1 MSLKDQFGKDVL
13 LTGWGHSRFGKLTD
27 ETLESLIVQVAT
39 EAIGNAG
46 IEAGQIDEIYLGQFN
61 SGMMPLAFPSSLAL
75 QVSDQ
80 LANVP
85 STRVENAC
93 ASGSAAFQQGTKSL
107 LAGTAKTV
115 LVIGAEK
122 MTQAGADV
130 VGAALLGAD
139 YDMAGKASTTGFTG
153 LFAEVAKHYGKR
165 YGYGNGKLGDVLGTI
180 AAKNHRN
187 GVDNPYAQLRKD
199 LGEEFCRT
207 VSDKNPMVAD
217 PLRRTDCSPV
227 SDGAAAVVLSVAP
240 TGGATAPVRLAGFGQ
255 ANDFFPAERRDPTEF
270 AATRASWQ
278 RALGM
283 AGVGLEELD
292 FAEVHDCFTIAE
304 LLMYEAMGLT
314 ERGQGARA
322 LEEGWVF
329 KDGKLPVNVSGGLK
343 AKGHP
348 VGATG
353 VSQHVIAAM
362 QLTGTAGAHAVGQPA
377 PGSGAE
383 HGRRGHRQLRQRA
396 RSRLESNEGADTA
409 HLPAGMGCICPAFV
423 FPRLRGRP
431 SARLNSFPAHPPQM
445 RGAPMRATIIHGPG
459 DIRVEDRD
467 YPTLQLP
474 TDVIVKVTASCVC
487 GSDLWP
493 YRGVKPTHKPS
504 AIGHEFIGTVES
516 IGEDV
521 KDLAV
526 GDFVIA
532 PFVVSCGECPQCLE
546 RRHGRLRPPRRLGR
560 QG

>member
-1 MSLKDQFGKDVL
+1 MSLRDQFGKDVL

-27 ETLESLIVQVAT
+27 ETLESLIVHVAT

-46 IEAGQIDEIYLGQFN
+46 IEPGQIDEIYLGQFN

-75 QVSDQ
+75 QVSEQ

-85 STRVENAC
+85 ATRVENAC

-122 MTQAGADV
+122 MTHAGADV

-139 YDMAGKASTTGFTG
+139 YDMAGKASSTGFTG
-153 LFAEVAKHYGKR
+153 LFAEVAKHYEKR
-165 YGYGNGKLGDVLGTI
+165 YGPVSDVLGTI

-227 SDGAAAVVLSVAP
+227 SDGAAAVVLSLAP

-255 ANDFFPAERRDPTEF
+255 ANDFFPTDRRDPTAF
-270 AATRASWQ
+270 NATRASWQ

-314 ERGQGARA
+314 EPGQGSRA
-322 LEEGWVF
+322 IEEGWVF
-329 KDGKLPVNVSGGLK
+329 KDGKLPINVSGGLK

-362 QLTGTAGAHAVGQPA
+362 QLTGTAGDMQ
-377 PGSGAE
+377 
-383 HGRRGHRQLRQRA
+383 
-396 RSRLESNEGADTA
+396 
-409 HLPAGMGCICPAFV
+409 LPAARRAAVQNMG
-423 FPRLRGRP
+423 
-431 SARLNSFPAHPPQM
+431 
-445 RGAPMRATIIHGPG
+445 
-459 DIRVEDRD
+459 
-467 YPTLQLP
+467 
-474 TDVIVKVTASCVC
+474 
-487 GSDLWP
+487 
-493 YRGVKPTHKPS
+493 GVGIANYVS
-504 AIGHEFIGTVES
+504 VLE
-516 IGEDV
+516 
-521 KDLAV
+521 AV
-526 GDFVIA
+526 
-532 PFVVSCGECPQCLE
+532 
-546 RRHGRLRPPRRLGR
+546 
-560 QG
+560 

>member
-1 MSLKDQFGKDVL
+1 MSLQEQFGKDVL
-13 LTGWGHSRFGKLTD
+13 LTGWGHSRFGKLAD

-39 EAIGNAG
+39 EAIANAG
-46 IEAGQIDEIYLGQFN
+46 IEPCQVDEIYLGQFN

-75 QVSDQ
+75 QVSAD

-85 STRVENAC
+85 ATRVENAC

-122 MTQAGADV
+122 MTHAGAEV
-130 VGAALLGAD
+130 VGAGLLGAD
-139 YDMAGKASTTGFTG
+139 YDMAGKPSTTGFTG

-165 YGYGNGKLGDVLGTI
+165 YGDANLGDVLGSI

-227 SDGAAAVVLSVAP
+227 SDGAAAVVLSTSPA
-240 TGGATAPVRLAGFGQ
+240 GGAVAPVRLAGFGQ
-255 ANDFFPAERRDPTEF
+255 ANDFFPASRRDPVAFE
-270 AATRASWQ
+270 ATRVSWQ
-278 RALGM
+278 RALEM
-283 AGVGLEELD
+283 AGVGLADLD

-314 ERGQGARA
+314 GPGQGVRA
-322 LEEGWVF
+322 IEEGWVY

-353 VSQHVIAAM
+353 VSQHVISAM
-362 QLTGTAGAHAVGQPA
+362 QLTGTAG
-377 PGSGAE
+377 E
-383 HGRRGHRQLRQRA
+383 MQL
-396 RSRLESNEGADTA
+396 
-409 HLPAGMGCICPAFV
+409 
-423 FPRLRGRP
+423 
-431 SARLNSFPAHPPQM
+431 
-445 RGAPMRATIIHGPG
+445 
-459 DIRVEDRD
+459 
-467 YPTLQLP
+467 
-474 TDVIVKVTASCVC
+474 AS
-487 GSDLWP
+487 
-493 YRGVKPTHKPS
+493 
-504 AIGHEFIGTVES
+504 
-516 IGEDV
+516 
-521 KDLAV
+521 
-526 GDFVIA
+526 
-532 PFVVSCGECPQCLE
+532 
-546 RRHGRLRPPRRLGR
+546 PRRAAVQNMGGVGIANYVSILEAV
-560 QG
+560 

>member
-1 MSLKDQFGKDVL
+1 MSLQKQFGKDVL

-39 EAIGNAG
+39 EAISNAG

-75 QVSDQ
+75 QVSPD
-80 LANVP
+80 LANVAA
-85 STRVENAC
+85 TRVENAC

-122 MTQAGADV
+122 MTHAGADV

-139 YDMAGKASTTGFTG
+139 YDMAGQTSTTGFTG
-153 LFAEVAKHYGKR
+153 LFADVAKHYQKR
-165 YGYGNGKLGDVLGTI
+165 YGSVSDVLGTI

-199 LGEEFCRT
+199 LGEDFCRT

-227 SDGAAAVVLSVAP
+227 SDGAAAVVLSASP
-240 TGGATAPVRLAGFGQ
+240 TGGVTAPVRLAGFGH
-255 ANDFFPAERRDPTEF
+255 ANDFFPAERRDPTAF
-270 AATRASWQ
+270 AATRMSWQ
-278 RALGM
+278 RALAM
-283 AGVGLEELD
+283 AGVGLDDLD

-314 ERGQGARA
+314 EPGQGSRA
-322 LEEGWVF
+322 VTEGWVF

-362 QLTGTAGAHAVGQPA
+362 QLTGTAGDM
-377 PGSGAE
+377 
-383 HGRRGHRQLRQRA
+383 QLGRA
-396 RSRLESNEGADTA
+396 RRAAVQNMGGVGIANYVSVLE
-409 HLPAGMGCICPAFV
+409 
-423 FPRLRGRP
+423 
-431 SARLNSFPAHPPQM
+431 
-445 RGAPMRATIIHGPG
+445 
-459 DIRVEDRD
+459 
-467 YPTLQLP
+467 
-474 TDVIVKVTASCVC
+474 
-487 GSDLWP
+487 
-493 YRGVKPTHKPS
+493 
-504 AIGHEFIGTVES
+504 
-516 IGEDV
+516 
-521 KDLAV
+521 AV
-526 GDFVIA
+526 
-532 PFVVSCGECPQCLE
+532 
-546 RRHGRLRPPRRLGR
+546 
-560 QG
+560 

>member
-1 MSLKDQFGKDVL
+1 MSLKEQFGKDVL
-13 LTGWGHSRFGKLTD
+13 LTGWGHSKFGKLAD

-39 EAIGNAG
+39 DAINTAG
-46 IEAGQIDEIYLGQFN
+46 VEPGQIDEIYVGQFN

-75 QVSDQ
+75 QVSPE
-80 LANVP
+80 LVNVP

-122 MTQAGADV
+122 MTHAGADV

-139 YDMAGKASTTGFTG
+139 YDMAGKPSTTGFTG
-153 LFAEVAKHYGKR
+153 LFAEVAKHYEKR
-165 YGYGNGKLGDVLGTI
+165 YGARAGNLSDVLGTI

-199 LGEEFCRT
+199 LGEEFCQT

-255 ANDFFPAERRDPTEF
+255 ANDFFPTDRRDPTAF

-278 RALGM
+278 RAMAM
-283 AGVGLEELD
+283 AGVGLEDLD

-304 LLMYEAMGLT
+304 LLMYEAIGLT
-314 ERGQGARA
+314 EPGQGARA
-322 LEEGWVF
+322 VKEGWVF
-329 KDGKLPVNVSGGLK
+329 RDGRLPINVSGGLK

-353 VSQHVIAAM
+353 VSQHVITAM
-362 QLTGTAGAHAVGQPA
+362 QLTGTAGDM
-377 PGSGAE
+377 
-383 HGRRGHRQLRQRA
+383 QL
-396 RSRLESNEGADTA
+396 
-409 HLPAGMGCICPAFV
+409 AG
-423 FPRLRGRP
+423 
-431 SARLNSFPAHPPQM
+431 
-445 RGAPMRATIIHGPG
+445 
-459 DIRVEDRD
+459 
-467 YPTLQLP
+467 
-474 TDVIVKVTASCVC
+474 
-487 GSDLWP
+487 
-493 YRGVKPTHKPS
+493 
-504 AIGHEFIGTVES
+504 
-516 IGEDV
+516 
-521 KDLAV
+521 
-526 GDFVIA
+526 
-532 PFVVSCGECPQCLE
+532 
-546 RRHGRLRPPRRLGR
+546 PRRAAVQNMGGVGIANYVSVLEAV
-560 QG
+560 

>member
-1 MSLKDQFGKDVL
+1 MSLQEQFGKDVL

-39 EAIGNAG
+39 EAISNAG
-46 IEAGQIDEIYLGQFN
+46 IEPGQIDEIFLGQFN

-75 QVSDQ
+75 QVSPD

-85 STRVENAC
+85 ATRVENAC

-122 MTQAGADV
+122 MTHAGADV
-130 VGAALLGAD
+130 VGAGLLGAD

-153 LFAEVAKHYGKR
+153 LFAEVAKHYEKR
-165 YGYGNGKLGDVLGTI
+165 YGSVSDVLGSI

-227 SDGAAAVVLSVAP
+227 SDGAAAVVLSTSA
-240 TGGATAPVRLAGFGQ
+240 TGGATAPVRLAGFGH
-255 ANDFFPAERRDPTEF
+255 ANDFFPAARRDPVAF
-270 AATRASWQ
+270 NATRVSWQ
-278 RALGM
+278 QALAM
-283 AGVGLEELD
+283 AGVGLDELD

-314 ERGQGARA
+314 EPGQGARA
-322 LEEGWVF
+322 IEEGWVY

-362 QLTGTAGAHAVGQPA
+362 QLTGTAGDM
-377 PGSGAE
+377 
-383 HGRRGHRQLRQRA
+383 QL
-396 RSRLESNEGADTA
+396 
-409 HLPAGMGCICPAFV
+409 AG
-423 FPRLRGRP
+423 
-431 SARLNSFPAHPPQM
+431 
-445 RGAPMRATIIHGPG
+445 
-459 DIRVEDRD
+459 
-467 YPTLQLP
+467 
-474 TDVIVKVTASCVC
+474 
-487 GSDLWP
+487 
-493 YRGVKPTHKPS
+493 
-504 AIGHEFIGTVES
+504 
-516 IGEDV
+516 
-521 KDLAV
+521 
-526 GDFVIA
+526 
-532 PFVVSCGECPQCLE
+532 
-546 RRHGRLRPPRRLGR
+546 PRRAAVQNMGGVGIANYVSVLEAV
-560 QG
+560 

>member
-1 MSLKDQFGKDVL
+1 MSLKEQFGKDVL

-39 EAIGNAG
+39 EAISNAG
-46 IEAGQIDEIYLGQFN
+46 IEPGQIDEIYLGQFN
-61 SGMMPLAFPSSLAL
+61 SGLMPLAFSSSLAL

-85 STRVENAC
+85 ATRVENAC
-93 ASGSAAFQQGTKSL
+93 ASGSAAFQQGTKSI

-115 LVIGAEK
+115 LVVGAEK
-122 MTQAGADV
+122 MTHAGADV

-153 LFAEVAKHYGKR
+153 LFAEVAKHYEKR
-165 YGYGNGKLGDVLGTI
+165 YGPVSDVLGTI

-227 SDGAAAVVLSVAP
+227 SDGAAAVVLSVSP
-240 TGGATAPVRLAGFGQ
+240 TGGVTSPVRLAGFGH
-255 ANDFFPAERRDPTEF
+255 ANDFFPTERRDPTAF
-270 AATRASWQ
+270 NATRASWQ

-283 AGVGLEELD
+283 AGVGLEDLD

-314 ERGQGARA
+314 EPGQGSRA
-322 LEEGWVF
+322 LAEGWVF

-362 QLTGTAGAHAVGQPA
+362 QLTGTAGDMQLANPHRAAVQNMGGVGIA
-377 PGSGAE
+377 NYVSV
-383 HGRRGHRQLRQRA
+383 
-396 RSRLESNEGADTA
+396 LE
-409 HLPAGMGCICPAFV
+409 
-423 FPRLRGRP
+423 
-431 SARLNSFPAHPPQM
+431 
-445 RGAPMRATIIHGPG
+445 
-459 DIRVEDRD
+459 
-467 YPTLQLP
+467 
-474 TDVIVKVTASCVC
+474 
-487 GSDLWP
+487 
-493 YRGVKPTHKPS
+493 
-504 AIGHEFIGTVES
+504 
-516 IGEDV
+516 
-521 KDLAV
+521 AV
-526 GDFVIA
+526 
-532 PFVVSCGECPQCLE
+532 
-546 RRHGRLRPPRRLGR
+546 
-560 QG
+560 

>member
-1 MSLKDQFGKDVL
+1 MSLKEQFGKDVL
-13 LTGWGHSRFGKLTD
+13 LTGWGHTRFGKLTD
-27 ETLESLIVQVAT
+27 DTLESLIVQVAN
-39 EAIGNAG
+39 EAISNAG
-46 IEAGQIDEIYLGQFN
+46 IEPGQIDEIYLGQFN

-85 STRVENAC
+85 ATRVENAC

-122 MTQAGADV
+122 MTHAGADV

-139 YDMAGKASTTGFTG
+139 YDMAGQASTTGFTG
-153 LFAEVAKHYGKR
+153 LFADVAKHYNKR
-165 YGYGNGKLGDVLGTI
+165 YASSLGNLGDVLGTI

-207 VSDKNPMVAD
+207 ISDKNPMVAD

-227 SDGAAAVVLSVAP
+227 SDGAAAVILSTSASSSA
-240 TGGATAPVRLAGFGQ
+240 ATLPVRLTGFGH
-255 ANDFFPAERRDPTEF
+255 ANDFFPAERRDPTAF
-270 AATRASWQ
+270 AATRVSWQ

-283 AGVGLEELD
+283 AGLNLEDLD
-292 FAEVHDCFTIAE
+292 FAEVHDCFTVAE

-314 ERGQGARA
+314 EPGQGARA

-362 QLTGTAGAHAVGQPA
+362 QLTGTAGNM
-377 PGSGAE
+377 
-383 HGRRGHRQLRQRA
+383 QLR
-396 RSRLESNEGADTA
+396 N
-409 HLPAGMGCICPAFV
+409 
-423 FPRLRGRP
+423 
-431 SARLNSFPAHPPQM
+431 
-445 RGAPMRATIIHGPG
+445 
-459 DIRVEDRD
+459 
-467 YPTLQLP
+467 
-474 TDVIVKVTASCVC
+474 
-487 GSDLWP
+487 
-493 YRGVKPTHKPS
+493 
-504 AIGHEFIGTVES
+504 
-516 IGEDV
+516 
-521 KDLAV
+521 
-526 GDFVIA
+526 
-532 PFVVSCGECPQCLE
+532 
-546 RRHGRLRPPRRLGR
+546 PRRAAVQNMGGVGIANYVSIL
-560 QG
+560 QAV

>member
-1 MSLKDQFGKDVL
+1 MSLQEQFGKDVL
-13 LTGWGHSRFGKLTD
+13 LTGWGHSQFGKLTD
-27 ETLESLIVQVAT
+27 QTLESLIVQVAT
-39 EAIGNAG
+39 EAITIAG
-46 IEAGQIDEIYLGQFN
+46 IEPGRIDEIYLGQFN

-85 STRVENAC
+85 ATRVENAC

-122 MTQAGADV
+122 MTHAGADV

-139 YDMAGKASTTGFTG
+139 YDMAGKASSTGFTG

-165 YGYGNGKLGDVLGTI
+165 YGEAGNLGDVLGSI

-207 VSDKNPMVAD
+207 VSDRNPMVAD

-227 SDGAAAVVLSVAP
+227 SDGAAAVVLSTAP
-240 TGGATAPVRLAGFGQ
+240 TGGATDPVRLAGFGQ
-255 ANDFFPAERRDPTEF
+255 ANDFFPADRRDPTAFE
-270 AATRASWQ
+270 ATRMSWQ

-283 AGVGLEELD
+283 AGVGLEDLD

-304 LLMYEAMGLT
+304 LIMYEAMGLT
-314 ERGQGARA
+314 EPGQGARA
-322 LEEGWVF
+322 VREGWVH
-329 KDGKLPVNVSGGLK
+329 KDGKLPINVSGGLK

-362 QLTGTAGAHAVGQPA
+362 QLTGTAGGM
-377 PGSGAE
+377 
-383 HGRRGHRQLRQRA
+383 QL
-396 RSRLESNEGADTA
+396 T
-409 HLPAGMGCICPAFV
+409 
-423 FPRLRGRP
+423 
-431 SARLNSFPAHPPQM
+431 
-445 RGAPMRATIIHGPG
+445 T
-459 DIRVEDRD
+459 
-467 YPTLQLP
+467 
-474 TDVIVKVTASCVC
+474 
-487 GSDLWP
+487 
-493 YRGVKPTHKPS
+493 
-504 AIGHEFIGTVES
+504 
-516 IGEDV
+516 
-521 KDLAV
+521 
-526 GDFVIA
+526 
-532 PFVVSCGECPQCLE
+532 
-546 RRHGRLRPPRRLGR
+546 PRRAAVQNMGGVGIANYVSVLEAT
-560 QG
+560 

>member
-1 MSLKDQFGKDVL
+1 MSLKEQFGKDVL

-39 EAIGNAG
+39 EAISNAG
-46 IEAGQIDEIYLGQFN
+46 IEPAQIDEIYLGQFN

-75 QVSDQ
+75 QVSEQ

-85 STRVENAC
+85 ATRVENAC
-93 ASGSAAFQQGTKSL
+93 ASGSAAFQQGTKAL

-122 MTQAGADV
+122 MTHAGSDV

-139 YDMAGKASTTGFTG
+139 YDMAGQASTTGFTG
-153 LFAEVAKHYGKR
+153 LFADVAKHYDKR
-165 YGYGNGKLGDVLGTI
+165 YGSSIGNLGDVLGTI

-217 PLRRTDCSPV
+217 PLRRTDCSLV
-227 SDGAAAVVLSVAP
+227 SDGAAAVILSTSASSSA
-240 TGGATAPVRLAGFGQ
+240 ATLPVQLAGFGH
-255 ANDFFPAERRDPTEF
+255 ANDFFPAERRDPTAF
-270 AATRASWQ
+270 AATRISWQ

-283 AGVGLEELD
+283 AGLSLEDLD

-314 ERGQGARA
+314 EPGQGARA

-329 KDGKLPVNVSGGLK
+329 KDGKLPINVSGGLK

-362 QLTGTAGAHAVGQPA
+362 QLTGTAGNM
-377 PGSGAE
+377 
-383 HGRRGHRQLRQRA
+383 QLT
-396 RSRLESNEGADTA
+396 N
-409 HLPAGMGCICPAFV
+409 
-423 FPRLRGRP
+423 
-431 SARLNSFPAHPPQM
+431 
-445 RGAPMRATIIHGPG
+445 
-459 DIRVEDRD
+459 
-467 YPTLQLP
+467 
-474 TDVIVKVTASCVC
+474 
-487 GSDLWP
+487 
-493 YRGVKPTHKPS
+493 
-504 AIGHEFIGTVES
+504 
-516 IGEDV
+516 
-521 KDLAV
+521 
-526 GDFVIA
+526 
-532 PFVVSCGECPQCLE
+532 
-546 RRHGRLRPPRRLGR
+546 PRRAAVQNMGGVGIANYVSILEAV
-560 QG
+560 

>member
-1 MSLKDQFGKDVL
+1 VSLQEQFGKDVL

-75 QVSDQ
+75 QVSPD
-80 LANVP
+80 LANVAA
-85 STRVENAC
+85 TRVENAC

-122 MTQAGADV
+122 MTHAGADV

-139 YDMAGKASTTGFTG
+139 YDMAGQNSTTGFTG
-153 LFAEVAKHYGKR
+153 LFADVAKHYEKR
-165 YGYGNGKLGDVLGTI
+165 YGPVSDVLGTI

-227 SDGAAAVVLSVAP
+227 SDGAAAVVLSTSP
-240 TGGATAPVRLAGFGQ
+240 TGGTIAPVRLAGFGH
-255 ANDFFPAERRDPTEF
+255 ANDFFPAERRDPTAF
-270 AATRASWQ
+270 AATRTSWQ
-278 RALGM
+278 RALAM
-283 AGVGLEELD
+283 AGVGLVDVD

-314 ERGQGARA
+314 EPGQGARA
-322 LEEGWVF
+322 VTEGWVF
-329 KDGKLPVNVSGGLK
+329 KDGKLPINVSGGLK

-362 QLTGTAGAHAVGQPA
+362 QLTGTAGDM
-377 PGSGAE
+377 
-383 HGRRGHRQLRQRA
+383 QLGRA
-396 RSRLESNEGADTA
+396 RRAAVQNMGGVGIANYVSVLES
-409 HLPAGMGCICPAFV
+409 V
-423 FPRLRGRP
+423 
-431 SARLNSFPAHPPQM
+431 
-445 RGAPMRATIIHGPG
+445 
-459 DIRVEDRD
+459 
-467 YPTLQLP
+467 
-474 TDVIVKVTASCVC
+474 
-487 GSDLWP
+487 
-493 YRGVKPTHKPS
+493 
-504 AIGHEFIGTVES
+504 
-516 IGEDV
+516 
-521 KDLAV
+521 
-526 GDFVIA
+526 
-532 PFVVSCGECPQCLE
+532 
-546 RRHGRLRPPRRLGR
+546 
-560 QG
+560 

>member
-1 MSLKDQFGKDVL
+1 MSLQERFGKDVL

-46 IEAGQIDEIYLGQFN
+46 IEPSQIDEIYLGQFN

-75 QVSDQ
+75 QVSEQ

-122 MTQAGADV
+122 MTHAGADV

-153 LFAEVAKHYGKR
+153 LFAEVAKHYEKR
-165 YGYGNGKLGDVLGTI
+165 YGPVSDVLGSI

-227 SDGAAAVVLSVAP
+227 SDGAAAVVLSVSP
-240 TGGATAPVRLAGFGQ
+240 SGGATAPVRLAGFGQ
-255 ANDFFPAERRDPTEF
+255 ANDFFPTERRDPTAF

-283 AGVGLEELD
+283 AGVGLEDLD

-314 ERGQGARA
+314 EPGQGSRA
-322 LEEGWVF
+322 VQEGWVF
-329 KDGKLPVNVSGGLK
+329 KDGKLPINVSGGLK

-362 QLTGTAGAHAVGQPA
+362 QLTGTAGDMQLPNA
-377 PGSGAE
+377 
-383 HGRRGHRQLRQRA
+383 RRGAVQNMGGVGIA
-396 RSRLESNEGADTA
+396 NYVSVLE
-409 HLPAGMGCICPAFV
+409 
-423 FPRLRGRP
+423 
-431 SARLNSFPAHPPQM
+431 
-445 RGAPMRATIIHGPG
+445 
-459 DIRVEDRD
+459 
-467 YPTLQLP
+467 
-474 TDVIVKVTASCVC
+474 
-487 GSDLWP
+487 
-493 YRGVKPTHKPS
+493 
-504 AIGHEFIGTVES
+504 
-516 IGEDV
+516 
-521 KDLAV
+521 AV
-526 GDFVIA
+526 
-532 PFVVSCGECPQCLE
+532 
-546 RRHGRLRPPRRLGR
+546 
-560 QG
+560 

>member
-1 MSLKDQFGKDVL
+1 MSLKEQFGKDVL

-39 EAIGNAG
+39 EAIANAG
-46 IEAGQIDEIYLGQFN
+46 IEPGQIDEIYLGQFN

-75 QVSDQ
+75 QVSEQ

-122 MTQAGADV
+122 MTHAGADV

-153 LFAEVAKHYGKR
+153 LFAEVAKHYEKR
-165 YGYGNGKLGDVLGTI
+165 YGPVSDVLGTI

-227 SDGAAAVVLSVAP
+227 SDGAAAVVLSVSP
-240 TGGATAPVRLAGFGQ
+240 SGGATAPVRLAGFGQ
-255 ANDFFPAERRDPTEF
+255 ANDFFPTERRDPTAF
-270 AATRASWQ
+270 AGTRASWQ

-283 AGVGLEELD
+283 AGVGLEDLD

-314 ERGQGARA
+314 EPGQGTRA
-322 LEEGWVF
+322 VQEGWVF
-329 KDGKLPVNVSGGLK
+329 KDGKLPINVSGGLK

-362 QLTGTAGAHAVGQPA
+362 QLSGTAGAMQLANPTRAAVQNMGGVGIA
-377 PGSGAE
+377 NYVSV
-383 HGRRGHRQLRQRA
+383 
-396 RSRLESNEGADTA
+396 LE
-409 HLPAGMGCICPAFV
+409 
-423 FPRLRGRP
+423 
-431 SARLNSFPAHPPQM
+431 
-445 RGAPMRATIIHGPG
+445 
-459 DIRVEDRD
+459 
-467 YPTLQLP
+467 
-474 TDVIVKVTASCVC
+474 
-487 GSDLWP
+487 
-493 YRGVKPTHKPS
+493 
-504 AIGHEFIGTVES
+504 
-516 IGEDV
+516 
-521 KDLAV
+521 AV
-526 GDFVIA
+526 
-532 PFVVSCGECPQCLE
+532 
-546 RRHGRLRPPRRLGR
+546 
-560 QG
+560 

>member
-1 MSLKDQFGKDVL
+1 MSLKEQFGKDVL
-13 LTGWGHSRFGKLTD
+13 LTGWGHSRFGKLAE

-46 IEAGQIDEIYLGQFN
+46 IEPGQIDEIYLGQFN

-75 QVSDQ
+75 QVSPD

-85 STRVENAC
+85 ATRVENAC

-122 MTQAGADV
+122 MTDAGADV

-139 YDMAGKASTTGFTG
+139 YDMAGQRSTTGFTG
-153 LFAEVAKHYGKR
+153 LFADVAKHYEKR
-165 YGYGNGKLGDVLGTI
+165 YGRGDGKLGDVLGTI

-199 LGEEFCRT
+199 LGEEFCST
-207 VSDKNPMVAD
+207 ISDKNPMVAD

-227 SDGAAAVVLSVAP
+227 SDGAAAVVLSTSP
-240 TGGATAPVRLAGFGQ
+240 TGGTAAPVRLAGFGQ
-255 ANDFFPAERRDPTEF
+255 ANDFFPAARRDPTAFE
-270 AATRASWQ
+270 ATRVSWQ
-278 RALGM
+278 RALAM
-283 AGVGLEELD
+283 AGVGLDDLD

-314 ERGQGARA
+314 EPGQGARA

-329 KDGKLPVNVSGGLK
+329 KDGRLPINVSGGLK

-362 QLTGTAGAHAVGQPA
+362 QLTGTAGAMQLAA
-377 PGSGAE
+377 PG
-383 HGRRGHRQLRQRA
+383 RA
-396 RSRLESNEGADTA
+396 AVQNMGGVGIANYVSVLE
-409 HLPAGMGCICPAFV
+409 
-423 FPRLRGRP
+423 
-431 SARLNSFPAHPPQM
+431 
-445 RGAPMRATIIHGPG
+445 
-459 DIRVEDRD
+459 
-467 YPTLQLP
+467 
-474 TDVIVKVTASCVC
+474 
-487 GSDLWP
+487 
-493 YRGVKPTHKPS
+493 
-504 AIGHEFIGTVES
+504 
-516 IGEDV
+516 
-521 KDLAV
+521 AV
-526 GDFVIA
+526 
-532 PFVVSCGECPQCLE
+532 
-546 RRHGRLRPPRRLGR
+546 
-560 QG
+560 

>member
-1 MSLKDQFGKDVL
+1 MSLKEQFGKDVL
-13 LTGWGHSRFGKLTD
+13 LTGWGHSRFGKLAD

-107 LAGTAKTV
+107 LAGTARTV

-122 MTQAGADV
+122 MTHAGADV

-165 YGYGNGKLGDVLGTI
+165 YGDGNGKLGDVLGTI

-199 LGEEFCRT
+199 LGEDFCRT

-270 AATRASWQ
+270 AATRASWH
-278 RALGM
+278 RALAM
-283 AGVGLEELD
+283 AGVGLEDLD

-362 QLTGTAGAHAVGQPA
+362 QLTGTAGAM
-377 PGSGAE
+377 
-383 HGRRGHRQLRQRA
+383 QLA
-396 RSRLESNEGADTA
+396 N
-409 HLPAGMGCICPAFV
+409 
-423 FPRLRGRP
+423 
-431 SARLNSFPAHPPQM
+431 
-445 RGAPMRATIIHGPG
+445 
-459 DIRVEDRD
+459 
-467 YPTLQLP
+467 
-474 TDVIVKVTASCVC
+474 
-487 GSDLWP
+487 
-493 YRGVKPTHKPS
+493 
-504 AIGHEFIGTVES
+504 
-516 IGEDV
+516 
-521 KDLAV
+521 
-526 GDFVIA
+526 
-532 PFVVSCGECPQCLE
+532 
-546 RRHGRLRPPRRLGR
+546 PRRAAVQNMGGVGIANYVSVLEAV
-560 QG
+560 

>member
-1 MSLKDQFGKDVL
+1 MSLKEKFGKDVL

-27 ETLESLIVQVAT
+27 QTLESLIVQVAS
-39 EAIGNAG
+39 EAIESAG
-46 IEAGQIDEIYLGQFN
+46 IEPGQVDEIYLGQFN

-85 STRVENAC
+85 ATRVENAC

-122 MTQAGADV
+122 MTHAGADV
-130 VGAALLGAD
+130 VGAGLLGAD
-139 YDMAGKASTTGFTG
+139 YDLAGKASTTGFTG
-153 LFAEVAKHYGKR
+153 LFAEVAKHYEKR
-165 YGYGNGKLGDVLGTI
+165 YGNVADVLGSI

-227 SDGAAAVVLSVAP
+227 SDGAAAVVLSTAA
-240 TGGATAPVRLAGFGQ
+240 TGGATAPVRLAGFGH
-255 ANDFFPAERRDPTEF
+255 ANDFFPAARRDPVAF
-270 AATRASWQ
+270 AANRVSWQ
-278 RALGM
+278 RALAM
-283 AGVGLEELD
+283 AGVGLDGID

-314 ERGQGARA
+314 EPGQGARA
-322 LEEGWVF
+322 IEEGWVY

-362 QLTGTAGAHAVGQPA
+362 QLTGTAGDM
-377 PGSGAE
+377 
-383 HGRRGHRQLRQRA
+383 QL
-396 RSRLESNEGADTA
+396 
-409 HLPAGMGCICPAFV
+409 
-423 FPRLRGRP
+423 
-431 SARLNSFPAHPPQM
+431 
-445 RGAPMRATIIHGPG
+445 
-459 DIRVEDRD
+459 
-467 YPTLQLP
+467 
-474 TDVIVKVTASCVC
+474 AS
-487 GSDLWP
+487 
-493 YRGVKPTHKPS
+493 
-504 AIGHEFIGTVES
+504 
-516 IGEDV
+516 
-521 KDLAV
+521 
-526 GDFVIA
+526 
-532 PFVVSCGECPQCLE
+532 
-546 RRHGRLRPPRRLGR
+546 PRRAAVQNMGGVGIANYVSVLEAM
-560 QG
+560 

>member
-46 IEAGQIDEIYLGQFN
+46 IEPSQIDEIYLGQFN

-75 QVSDQ
+75 QVSEQ

-122 MTQAGADV
+122 MTHAGADV

-153 LFAEVAKHYGKR
+153 LFAEVAKHYEKR
-165 YGYGNGKLGDVLGTI
+165 YGPVSDVLGSI

-227 SDGAAAVVLSVAP
+227 SDGAAAVVLSVSP

-255 ANDFFPAERRDPTEF
+255 ANDFFPAERRDPTAF

-283 AGVGLEELD
+283 AGVGLEDLD

-314 ERGQGARA
+314 EPGQGSRA
-322 LEEGWVF
+322 VQEGWVF
-329 KDGKLPVNVSGGLK
+329 KDGKLPINVSGGLK

-362 QLTGTAGAHAVGQPA
+362 QLTGTAGDM
-377 PGSGAE
+377 
-383 HGRRGHRQLRQRA
+383 QL
-396 RSRLESNEGADTA
+396 
-409 HLPAGMGCICPAFV
+409 
-423 FPRLRGRP
+423 
-431 SARLNSFPAHPPQM
+431 
-445 RGAPMRATIIHGPG
+445 
-459 DIRVEDRD
+459 
-467 YPTLQLP
+467 
-474 TDVIVKVTASCVC
+474 AS
-487 GSDLWP
+487 
-493 YRGVKPTHKPS
+493 
-504 AIGHEFIGTVES
+504 
-516 IGEDV
+516 
-521 KDLAV
+521 
-526 GDFVIA
+526 
-532 PFVVSCGECPQCLE
+532 
-546 RRHGRLRPPRRLGR
+546 PRRAAVQNMGGVGIANYVSVLEAV
-560 QG
+560 

>member
-1 MSLKDQFGKDVL
+1 
-13 LTGWGHSRFGKLTD
+13 
-27 ETLESLIVQVAT
+27 VA
-39 EAIGNAG
+39 A
-46 IEAGQIDEIYLGQFN
+46 
-61 SGMMPLAFPSSLAL
+61 
-75 QVSDQ
+75 
-80 LANVP
+80 
-85 STRVENAC
+85 TRVENAC

-165 YGYGNGKLGDVLGTI
+165 YGASAGNLSDVLGTI

-227 SDGAAAVVLSVAP
+227 SDGAAAVVLSTSP
-240 TGGATAPVRLAGFGQ
+240 TGGATAPVRLAGFGH
-255 ANDFFPAERRDPTEF
+255 ANDFFPAERRDPTAF
-270 AATRASWQ
+270 AATRMSWQ
-278 RALGM
+278 RALAM
-283 AGVGLEELD
+283 AGVGLEDLD

-314 ERGQGARA
+314 EPGQGARA
-322 LEEGWVF
+322 VTEGWVF
-329 KDGKLPVNVSGGLK
+329 KDGRLPVNVSGGLK

-362 QLTGTAGAHAVGQPA
+362 QLTGTAGDM
-377 PGSGAE
+377 
-383 HGRRGHRQLRQRA
+383 QLGRA
-396 RSRLESNEGADTA
+396 RRAAVQNMGGVGIANYVSVLE
-409 HLPAGMGCICPAFV
+409 
-423 FPRLRGRP
+423 
-431 SARLNSFPAHPPQM
+431 
-445 RGAPMRATIIHGPG
+445 
-459 DIRVEDRD
+459 
-467 YPTLQLP
+467 
-474 TDVIVKVTASCVC
+474 
-487 GSDLWP
+487 
-493 YRGVKPTHKPS
+493 
-504 AIGHEFIGTVES
+504 
-516 IGEDV
+516 
-521 KDLAV
+521 AV
-526 GDFVIA
+526 
-532 PFVVSCGECPQCLE
+532 
-546 RRHGRLRPPRRLGR
+546 
-560 QG
+560 